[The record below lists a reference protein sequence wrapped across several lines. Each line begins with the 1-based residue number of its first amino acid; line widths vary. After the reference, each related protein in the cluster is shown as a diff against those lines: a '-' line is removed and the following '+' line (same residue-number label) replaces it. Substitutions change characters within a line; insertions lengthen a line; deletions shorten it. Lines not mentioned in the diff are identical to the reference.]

1 MVSVF
6 ENSEGLIYYRKEIK
20 MKFSDFKKSV
30 DDGLKATLTEDES
43 SERVKNLEAILN
55 IVNTINRSLILEDVL
70 QLVLKNAIRL
80 TNSERG
86 FIVLQNPNNELEFK
100 LGLNSEN
107 ETLSKQSFEISTTV
121 VEDVFL
127 NGQSIFIEGAQ
138 SDATYDP
145 TRSILKLDLQTILCS
160 PLITNGKKI
169 GVIYVDSKHL
179 HKIKVRE
186 ITGTFE
192 ILAGQAATA
201 IRNAQLYDGQLNA
214 FNALQEANA
223 QLIQAERKVLKSGI
237 DAEIGQSLQGLV
249 HLALLETESLMRIIE
264 KSHFDF
270 KTQKENVD
278 DLLFDRLKLKSKV
291 AADSI
296 RNIQKYA
303 QVLLETSIMD
313 LNKDNGDLNRVIQSV
328 IKYLSPLKKFLA
340 ITFKTELNQLP
351 MCNFDSEQI
360 QHLLVH
366 LITNSADAKK
376 DATITVKSYKKD
388 DWIFVEIEDDGPG
401 FPEKLRVNPSDAF
414 NLSKNGYGLFLCKSI
429 IDKHKGEIK
438 ILPGK
443 NGAAVHF
450 AIPIVH

>member
-1 MVSVF
+1 
-6 ENSEGLIYYRKEIK
+6 
-20 MKFSDFKKSV
+20 MKFSEFKKNI
-30 DDGLKATLTEDES
+30 DDGIKNVIGENES
-43 SERVKNLEAILN
+43 SERLKNLEAILN
-55 IVNTINRSLILEDVL
+55 VVNTINRSLILDDVL
-70 QLVLKNAIRL
+70 ELVLKNSIRL

-86 FIVLQNPNNELEFK
+86 FIVLQNDAGDLEFK
-100 LGLNSEN
+100 LGLDEKNKD
-107 ETLSKQSFEISTTV
+107 LPKQSFEVSTTV
-121 VEDVFL
+121 VEDVFH

-201 IRNAQLYDGQLNA
+201 IRNAQLYDGQINA
-214 FNALQEANA
+214 YNALQEANA

-249 HLALLETESLMRIIE
+249 HLALLETESLLRVIE
-264 KSHFDF
+264 K
-270 KTQKENVD
+270 TQEEYEAKNQVD

-303 QVLLETSIMD
+303 QVLLETSFTDIKKGSD
-313 LNKDNGDLNRVIQSV
+313 DLNRTIQSV
-328 IKYLSPLKKFLA
+328 IKYLSPLKKFSSV
-340 ITFKTELNQLP
+340 TFKTELNPLP
-351 MCNFDSEQI
+351 LCNFDSEQI

-376 DATITVKSYKKD
+376 DSTITIRSFARENNNY
-388 DWIFVEIEDDGPG
+388 VEIHDDGPG
-401 FPEKLRVNPSDAF
+401 FPEKYRNNPSTVF
-414 NLSKNGYGLFLCKSI
+414 NLCNSGYGLFLCKSI

-438 ILPGK
+438 ILHSDIGALIQFSIPAGK
-443 NGAAVHF
+443 
-450 AIPIVH
+450 